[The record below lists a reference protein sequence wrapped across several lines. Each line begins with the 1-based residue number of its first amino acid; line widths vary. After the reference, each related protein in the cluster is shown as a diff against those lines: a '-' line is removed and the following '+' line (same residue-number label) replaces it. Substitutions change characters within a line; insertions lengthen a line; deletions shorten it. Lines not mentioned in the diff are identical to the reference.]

1 MPDGSKRPL
10 PLLRKGYVF
19 LDIIFSQPFVIVERK
34 IERTGQR
41 TIEEEHTIELYV
53 DRIRA
58 GQEDFALGDVFDVSY
73 RFTSALYGFLYLHT
87 NRGVVSYIIKKDPSI
102 FIEEYKK
109 LIQ

>member
-1 MPDGSKRPL
+1 M
-10 PLLRKGYVF
+10 
-19 LDIIFSQPFVIVERK
+19 DIIFSQPFVVVERK

-41 TIEEEHTIELYV
+41 TVEEEHTIELYV

-73 RFTSALYGFLYLHT
+73 RFTSSLYGFLYLHT